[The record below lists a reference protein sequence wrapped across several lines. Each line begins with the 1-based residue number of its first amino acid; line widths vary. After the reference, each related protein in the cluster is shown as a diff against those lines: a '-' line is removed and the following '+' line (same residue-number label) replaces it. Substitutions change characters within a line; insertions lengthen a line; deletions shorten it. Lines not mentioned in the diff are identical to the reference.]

1 MRDDCKAHIGVVLLY
16 SGGKRVL
23 YRIVIETRSDEY
35 FIVYFVTIYVCVN
48 RPKIKHF
55 YRPVDFPSVVVFHR
69 SWFHCMTAHIIYF
82 FYY

>member
-1 MRDDCKAHIGVVLLY
+1 MCLVLYSYMRDDCKAHIGVVLLY

-48 RPKIKHF
+48 IGLK
-55 YRPVDFPSVVVFHR
+55 
-69 SWFHCMTAHIIYF
+69 
-82 FYY
+82 